1 MTRRRLPCLVLSSI
15 VLLFSLA
22 FATAEDPPKAPER
35 GQGAVVTTDLVERA
49 EVKLV
54 QVDVS
59 VIDPKKSSVASVPD
73 VPLEAFDI
81 RLDGKK
87 LTEEQAA
94 LLKLDRICGPAT
106 ATVPGPEGPQEV
118 RRPIV
123 VVVDFNYVDAQGRE
137 RVADAIDKIGAGAAG
152 QPEVYK
158 IYGLT
163 RQVRALT
170 ASFTRDAAEIRGAA
184 EIIRKTAWRGEPTTT
199 GAFRGMNSAPSIAC
213 GSSG

>member
-1 MTRRRLPCLVLSSI
+1 MARRWLPCLVLSLLVPLSSI
-15 VLLFSLA
+15 AS
-22 FATAEDPPKAPER
+22 AEDPPKTPEQR
-35 GQGAVVTTDLVERA
+35 PVTATDLVERA

-59 VIDPKKSSVASVPD
+59 VIDPKKGTAASVPD

-87 LTEEQAA
+87 LTDEQAGQ
-94 LLKLDRICGPAT
+94 LKLDRICGAAT
-106 ATVPGPEGPQEV
+106 ATVVGPEGPQQV

-123 VVVDFNYVDAQGRE
+123 VVVDFNYVDARGRE
-137 RVADAIDKIGAGAAG
+137 RVADAIDAIAAGAADR
-152 QPEVYK
+152 PEVYK

-163 RQVRALT
+163 RQVRSLT
-170 ASFTRDAAEIRGAA
+170 PAFTKDAAEIRAAA
-184 EIIRKTAWRGEPTTT
+184 EIVRKTAWRGDPTTT
-199 GAFRGMNSAPSIAC
+199 GAFRGMNAAPSMAC